1 MKYLITRLCLYLLVA
16 TAAVAQPTIV
26 ALSGTTISRSDRLL
40 IRGSGFGSMQGGG
53 HVEISG
59 VVAPLT
65 RWSDTLIAAY
75 IPETA
80 STGTGN
86 VRVFASDGTA
96 SNRATLKVSLR
107 PAPQGRILWRFR
119 ADADYIES
127 RPAVADDGTIY
138 TIDVSGH
145 LYALAPDG
153 GLKWIFNASGGSG
166 NVSLGAD
173 GTIYTGNTIAVF
185 ALRPDGSLRWQF
197 MQDPAAFIF
206 LGPNVG
212 PDGNIYAVGTEGM
225 GIFSLTSQ
233 GAVRWSVPENY
244 DRPIVTLQEIVFGTA
259 AQSQLYFH
267 ANHHVRGLGLD
278 GSEIFTLPEGLST
291 LQGDPQPA
299 VSPNGTLYTNMFSA
313 IGSGLAL
320 GALDKRG
327 NLLGSIFDRFDNSTN
342 ILSTPDVGRDG
353 VIYDGRN
360 LAELYAIRPRGTVKW
375 LHSDKGILFA
385 PVVSPLNNV
394 IFVGG
399 IVTYGEPGFFEAIR
413 VANGHSL
420 GRVLLPSENGGRVV
434 PMSRPRFAP
443 DGQAV
448 YIGTSIPG
456 QSEDNL
462 YSYLYGVSTKV
473 AQH

>member
-1 MKYLITRLCLYLLVA
+1 
-16 TAAVAQPTIV
+16 
-26 ALSGTTISRSDRLL
+26 
-40 IRGSGFGSMQGGG
+40 MQGGG
-53 HVEISG
+53 HVEIAG

-65 RWSDTLIAAY
+65 RWSDTLLAACL
-75 IPETA
+75 PETA
-80 STGTGN
+80 SPGGE

-96 SNRATLKVSLR
+96 SNPAALKVSLR

-173 GTIYTGNTIAVF
+173 GAIYTGNTIAVF

-197 MQDPAAFIF
+197 MQDPGAFIF

-212 PDGNIYAVGTEGM
+212 PDGNVYAVGTEGM
-225 GIFSLTSQ
+225 GVFSLAPEGTL
-233 GAVRWSVPENY
+233 RWSVPESY

-320 GALDKRG
+320 GGLDKQG

-342 ILSTPDVGRDG
+342 ILITPDVGRDG

-360 LAELYAIRPRGTVKW
+360 LAELYAIRPKGTVKW

-385 PVVSPLNNV
+385 PVVSPLNN
-394 IFVGG
+394 GSLSGNRHRPTG
-399 IVTYGEPGFFEAIR
+399 ILRGHQ

-434 PMSRPRFAP
+434 PMSRPRSHRRASRLYRDF
-443 DGQAV
+443 DSGTVGGQPV
-448 YIGTSIPG
+448 LVPV
-456 QSEDNL
+456 QL
-462 YSYLYGVSTKV
+462 RPKWRSTRR
-473 AQH
+473 